1 MFPRSAFVRGGVRQA
16 SEYRQYASLAF
27 LATNEFAARKH
38 DTLSEKRSIAHT
50 FADDRGNLVAKLKF
64 ADVVAIVKSPSAVVT
79 LTLNGLSASK
89 TVPVK
94 D

>member
-1 MFPRSAFVRGGVRQA
+1 M
-16 SEYRQYASLAF
+16 
-27 LATNEFAARKH
+27 
-38 DTLSEKRSIAHT
+38 
-50 FADDRGNLVAKLKF
+50 VAKLKF